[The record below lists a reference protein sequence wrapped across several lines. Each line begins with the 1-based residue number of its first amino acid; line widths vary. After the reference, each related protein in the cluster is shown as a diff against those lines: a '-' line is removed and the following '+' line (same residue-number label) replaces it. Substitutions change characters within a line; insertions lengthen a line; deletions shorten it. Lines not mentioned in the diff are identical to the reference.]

1 MSYLVYAGGTQNMK
15 KHILAE
21 TAAKLYTENFMTLES
36 IAKQLNVNERT
47 LRRWKSADNWEN
59 KRLEYI
65 KSKTTFH
72 EDLYNFGR
80 TLLES
85 IKTDIS
91 NGKRVEPS
99 RLHTVTKIMTLL
111 KNVKTY
117 EDKVL
122 NDKHTPKKAN
132 HREISPEIIREIEE
146 KILGITYEE

>member
-1 MSYLVYAGGTQNMK
+1 MSYLVYARGTQNMK
-15 KHILAE
+15 KHVLAE
-21 TAAKLYTENFMTLES
+21 TAIKLYTEKFMTLES

-47 LRRWKSADNWEN
+47 LRRWKSVDNWEN

-72 EDLYNFGR
+72 EDLYNLGR

-91 NGKRVEPS
+91 NGERVEPS
-99 RLHTVTKIMTLL
+99 RLHTITKIMTLL

-122 NDKHTPKKAN
+122 NDKHIPKKAN
-132 HREISPEIIREIEE
+132 HREISPENIREIEE
-146 KILGITYEE
+146 KILGITYED

>member
-1 MSYLVYAGGTQNMK
+1 MSYLVYAGDTKNMK

-21 TAAKLYTENFMTLES
+21 TAAKLYTDKFMTLES

-47 LRRWKSADNWEN
+47 LRRWKAADNWEN
-59 KRLEYI
+59 KRIEYL

-80 TLLES
+80 TLLET
-85 IKTDIS
+85 IKADIS

-122 NDKHTPKKAN
+122 NDKHTPKKVN
-132 HREISPEIIREIEE
+132 RREISPETIREIEE

>member
-15 KHILAE
+15 KHVLAE
-21 TAAKLYTENFMTLES
+21 TAEKFYIEKFMTLEN
-36 IAKQLNVNERT
+36 IAKQLNVSERT
-47 LRRWKSADNWEN
+47 LRRWKSADNWGN

-80 TLLES
+80 TLLEA
-85 IKTDIS
+85 IRTDIS

-122 NDKHTPKKAN
+122 NDKHTPKKVN
-132 HREISPEIIREIEE
+132 HREISPETIREIEE

>member
-15 KHILAE
+15 KHVLAE
-21 TAAKLYTENFMTLES
+21 TAERFYIEKFMTLEN
-36 IAKQLNVNERT
+36 IAKQLNVSERT
-47 LRRWKSADNWEN
+47 LCRWKTVDNWEN

-80 TLLES
+80 TLLEA
-85 IKTDIS
+85 IRADIS
-91 NGKRVEPS
+91 NGKRVDPS

-132 HREISPEIIREIEE
+132 YREISPEIIREIEE

>member
-15 KHILAE
+15 KHVLAE
-21 TAAKLYTENFMTLES
+21 TAAKLYTEKFMTLES

-47 LRRWKSADNWEN
+47 LRRWKSVDNWEN
-59 KRLEYI
+59 KRFEYI

-80 TLLES
+80 TLLDT
-85 IKTDIS
+85 IKADIS
-91 NGKRVEPS
+91 NGQRVAPS
-99 RLHTVTKIMTLL
+99 RLHTVTKIITLL

-122 NDKHTPKKAN
+122 KNKYSADRSN
-132 HREISPEIIREIEE
+132 HREIAPETNREIEE